1 MIRNNSQQKSR
12 NFGVVSV
19 NVLWQ
24 CMLNVVFCIY
34 IYIWCACCLCLLAA
48 GMNFGTAAVPA
59 INNAPPG
66 TNRLSFCHLA
76 CVVIPAWLF
85 GLLFSNSFFNFIS
98 WYFAFC
104 FYSQMILRL
113 KYPVFFLLCFHIPQL
128 CHSSVFCSFQR
139 NLVVS
144 HLCEN
149 YPHNFFFSFFF
160 TWLPCI
166 YPFFNFILLLC
177 FVHTALNPSSPPV
190 CYSSLC
196 VQGLGYSISDTVHPW
211 VASILLKCYRTPD
224 L

>member
-1 MIRNNSQQKSR
+1 MLC
-12 NFGVVSV
+12 SV
-19 NVLWQ
+19 
-24 CMLNVVFCIY
+24 Y
-34 IYIWCACCLCLLAA
+34 IYTYGAHAVCVSLQQGWISAQLLSLPLTTHPQVQTGWVSATLLVLLYPLGFLGCFFQIVYLILFPGILPSVFTHKWFFVWNTLC
-48 GMNFGTAAVPA
+48 
-59 INNAPPG
+59 
-66 TNRLSFCHLA
+66 
-76 CVVIPAWLF
+76 
-85 GLLFSNSFFNFIS
+85 
-98 WYFAFC
+98 
-104 FYSQMILRL
+104 
-113 KYPVFFLLCFHIPQL
+113 FFLLCFHIPQL